1 MEPTNNDVRTMFE
14 QDSISKNMRKS
25 EVETLNKSL
34 KKNGREPVKNLGKD
48 EFLKL
53 LITELKHQDPTNPMN
68 DREFISQM
76 SQFSSLEQMLNLNNQ
91 MSNLISNLSFNSSFN
106 LLGKE
111 VEIDTGVVDIMGNGN
126 TRIVSG
132 IVESIRKVEGDVLVT
147 VNGESYSSSL
157 VRKVE

>member
-1 MEPTNNDVRTMFE
+1 MEPTTSDVSTMFK
-14 QDSISKNMRKS
+14 QDNVSQYQRKL

-91 MSNLISNLSFNSSFN
+91 LGNLISNLSFNSSFN
-106 LLGKE
+106 LLGKG
-111 VEIDTGVVDIMGNGN
+111 VEIDTGVVDSMGN
-126 TRIVSG
+126 TRIVNG
-132 IVESIRKVEGDVLVT
+132 IVESVRKVEGDVLVT
-147 VNGESYSSSL
+147 INGESYSSSL
-157 VRKVE
+157 ITKVE

>member
-1 MEPTNNDVRTMFE
+1 MEPIISDVNTMLKQDNNSQNRTKM
-14 QDSISKNMRKS
+14 
-25 EVETLNKSL
+25 EVESFNKSL
-34 KKNGREPVKNLGKD
+34 KKDGREPVKSLGKD

-91 MSNLISNLSFNSSFN
+91 MSKLISNLSFNSSFN
-106 LLGKE
+106 LLGKG
-111 VEIDTGVVDIMGNGN
+111 VEIDTVDGMGN
-126 TRIVSG
+126 TRVVNG
-132 IVESIRKVEGDVLVT
+132 IVESVRKVEGDVLVT

-157 VRKVE
+157 ITKVE